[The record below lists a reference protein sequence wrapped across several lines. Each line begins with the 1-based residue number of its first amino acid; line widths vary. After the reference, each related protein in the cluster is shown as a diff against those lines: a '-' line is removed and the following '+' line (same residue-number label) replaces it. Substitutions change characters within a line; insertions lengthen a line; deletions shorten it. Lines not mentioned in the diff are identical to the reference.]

1 VAPHRWRHAG
11 AFDDVLSLADVDRAL
26 TTAGLRRPAVRLV
39 RDGEILPPGDYT
51 KAARTGASRIDDLI
65 DPGRAL
71 DLFGAGATIV
81 LQGLQRWWPP
91 ATRFCRQLELGLGH
105 PMQANAY
112 LTPAG
117 AAGLA
122 PHHDTHDVFVLQVAG
137 AKLWTVREPVVD
149 TPLPRHVSDHD
160 AAAGQPVLFE
170 ADMHPGDVLYL
181 PRGFVHSAAAQQGV
195 SLHLTIGV
203 LATTVHDVVRLIV
216 DRAADEVAFRRS
228 LPPGWPD
235 DPDAAAAAV
244 KAAVADLVDW
254 LGTVDAGEM
263 AEVLADRFVSN
274 RTPLLD
280 GQLLE
285 VAALDA
291 IGDATVVERRA
302 GTVAA
307 LRAADHDRLRLVL
320 GDRVVVVPAAV
331 EPAVRRL
338 LDGAAHR
345 VGDLADM
352 LDPPS
357 RIVLVR
363 RLVREGALRTV
374 SPDG

>member
-203 LATTVHDVVRLIV
+203 LATTVHDVVRLVV

-235 DPDAAAAAV
+235 DPDAAAKAV